1 MIRRLVQFTVKHAVV
16 TILLISVLTLFFAY
30 QIWNPWM
37 AGRCLVSMFKDETA
51 CWWSWKLKMVVDPK
65 TILPQDHPYVKL
77 NDRIEKT
84 FGGSRVVVI
93 GIEPQDGDIFNPSA
107 LSAIKEVTEE
117 VKKIP
122 GIKEENVVSIADRK
136 VKYVESQGDT
146 IKVEKLMES
155 VPQSKEELTAFR
167 DRVYSNNLYVGSLVS
182 KDGKAASIITD
193 FREWVPASD
202 TNSEIQVSSN
212 TYQNGTREPGAN
224 DQKSEATV
232 KSGQGNPWWKGEK
245 KEEQEKGTAAKT
257 NPDLPAGQ
265 AGNPWWKGEQGG
277 QQPGTDSQELAAS
290 GQKSEAATKSNQ
302 SNPWWQG
309 NQSSNSG
316 DGDWPA
322 GGYSGFRM
330 SDSAIYEAIQK
341 ATASVQEGGGHVYIG
356 GLPVALAFMEKDSA
370 RIIYLFPLALLIMMV
385 ILYWAFRSFQGMI
398 LPLITALLSV
408 VWALGMMGVAGIP
421 MDPFNTLTPILILAV
436 AAGHSIQILKRYYEE
451 LAIGRDNKTAV
462 IEATV
467 KIAPVTIT
475 AALVAAASF
484 GSLITFQLKT
494 FQAFG
499 LFTAFGILSAL
510 ILELTFI
517 PALRSMMRAPR
528 VAQQESGNTL
538 LDKALES
545 IAMKATGSRHMLIAG
560 GTFLILIIA
569 LIGTFKVHVDNSL
582 KSQFFETTRLRMDEQ
597 ALNRHFAGT
606 STFYVLVEGSQ
617 PNALRQPE
625 ALAAI
630 DKLQRELESVP
641 GVGKTESYVDYVKKM
656 NQTFHGGDPQYDRV
670 PEDQQQIN
678 DFLFLYAISGNP
690 ADFARLVDYQYRQA
704 VIWSYLKSDSTAL
717 AENLIHRVEDYAG
730 HYAPNLTMGVAGSAP
745 VTVALN
751 RTMVEGKIK
760 NILQIALIIFVASA
774 IILRSALGGFLV
786 LLPLGLAV
794 LINFGVMGLAGITLG
809 IGTAAISAM
818 AVGIG
823 ADYAIY
829 LLFRIREEYRIA
841 VSSQRSA
848 VSNEGPLPEAVR
860 RALMTSGKAI
870 VFVALSIAAGYAILP
885 FSGYYLHMEGI
896 LVPLAMLTSCVG
908 ALTLLS
914 TLVCVLKPR
923 FIVRGA

>member
-1 MIRRLVQFTVKHAVV
+1 MLRRLVQFTVKHAVI
-16 TILLISVLTLFFAY
+16 TILVISALTLFFGY

-37 AGRCLVSMFKDETA
+37 AGKCLASFLRDETA

-93 GIEPQDGDIFNPSA
+93 GIEPENGDIFSPGA
-107 LSAIKEVTEE
+107 LSAIQQVTEE

-136 VKYVESQGDT
+136 VKYVESRGDT
-146 IKVEKLMES
+146 INVERLMEA
-155 VPQSKEELTAFR
+155 VPQSSEELTAFR
-167 DRVYSNNLYVGSLVS
+167 NRVYSNNLYVGSLVS

-193 FREWVPASD
+193 FREWVPSQS
-202 TNSEIQVSSN
+202 SEVSNQQVADN
-212 TYQNGTREPGAN
+212 GQQN
-224 DQKSEATV
+224 Q
-232 KSGQGNPWWKGEK
+232 WWKGK
-245 KEEQEKGTAAKT
+245 KEADSGEGSVA
-257 NPDLPAGQ
+257 Q
-265 AGNPWWKGEQGG
+265 ADPGNPWWKGEQGG
-277 QQPGTDSQELAAS
+277 QPQGAGSQWPKAS
-290 GQKSEAATKSNQ
+290 EKGSESSTKSSE

-309 NQSSNSG
+309 DQSEGN
-316 DGDWPA
+316 WPA
-322 GGYSGFRM
+322 GGGQAYSGFRM
-330 SDSAIYEAIQK
+330 SDSAIYKAVQK
-341 ATASVQEGGGHVYIG
+341 ASASVQGIGGHVYIG

-370 RIIYLFPLALLIMMV
+370 RIVYLFPLALLIMMV

-398 LPLITALLSV
+398 LPLLTALLSV
-408 VWALGMMGVAGIP
+408 VWALGMMGLAGIP

-451 LAIGRDNKTAV
+451 LALGKDNKAAV
-462 IEATV
+462 IDATV

-484 GSLITFQLKT
+484 GSLMTFQLKT

-517 PALRSMMRAPR
+517 PALRSMIRAPR
-528 VAQQESGNTL
+528 VAKHESGQSF
-538 LDKALES
+538 LDMALTFVS
-545 IAMKATGSRHMLIAG
+545 KQATGGRYILIAAVSL
-560 GTFLILIIA
+560 LILVIA
-569 LIGTFKVHVDNSL
+569 LMGSFNVRVDNSL
-582 KSQFFETTRLRMDEQ
+582 KSQFFETTRLRIDEQ
-597 ALNRHFAGT
+597 ALNRHFGGT
-606 STFYVLVEGSQ
+606 STFYVLVEGNR
-617 PNALRQPE
+617 PNALKQPE

-630 DKLQRELESVP
+630 DKLQRELEAVP

-656 NQTFHGGDPQYDRV
+656 NQTFHRGDLQYDRV

-717 AENLIHRVEDYAG
+717 AENLIHRVEDYAR
-730 HYAPNLTMGVAGSAP
+730 HYSALGGPNLTMGVAGSAP

-774 IILRSALGGFLV
+774 IVLRSVLGGFLV

-794 LINFGVMGLAGITLG
+794 LINFGVMGLTGITLG

-823 ADYAIY
+823 ADYSIY

-841 VSSQRSA
+841 VSGQPSG
-848 VSNEGPLPEAVR
+848 VSNERSLREAVHK
-860 RALMTSGKAI
+860 ALMTAGKAI
-870 VFVALSIAAGYAILP
+870 VFVALSISAGYAILP

-896 LVPLAMLTSCVG
+896 LVPLAMSTSCIG
-908 ALTLLS
+908 ALVLLS
-914 TLVCVLKPR
+914 TLVYVLKPR
-923 FIVRGA
+923 FIVRGV